1 MRVISGFLRSRTII
15 VPSSVKNLRP
25 TTDRA
30 RETLFNV
37 ITSRF
42 NIYGMKVLDLYCGS
56 GSFGIECISRNASLC
71 IFVDK
76 FPDTVKRNITDL
88 SITDK
93 TKVVKDDALRFL
105 KNNKETDYD
114 IIFADPPYDYTKY
127 NELIDLQLDFK
138 GIFILEHSEKY
149 LPLEIHSKFIFLK
162 KKVGIATF
170 TFFDFKQTIDE

>member
-37 ITSRF
+37 ITSRY
-42 NIYGMKVLDLYCGS
+42 NIYGIKVLDLYCGS
-56 GSFGIECISRNASLC
+56 GSFGIECISRNASKC
-71 IFVDK
+71 AFVDK
-76 FPDTVKRNITDL
+76 FPDTVKRNIADL
-88 SITDK
+88 GIADK
-93 TKVVKDDALRFL
+93 SMVVKDDVIRFL
-105 KNNKETDYD
+105 KGNINLDYD
-114 IIFADPPYDYTKY
+114 ITFADPPYDYTKY
-127 NELIDLQLDFK
+127 NDLIELLSGYK

-149 LPLEIHSKFIFLK
+149 LPLEIHSKYIFLK

-170 TFFDFKQTIDE
+170 TFFDFKQTEDE

>member
-1 MRVISGFLRSRTII
+1 MRVISGFLKSRTII

-42 NIYGMKVLDLYCGS
+42 NIYGMKILDLYCGS
-56 GSFGIECISRNASLC
+56 GSFGIECISRNASKC
-71 IFVDK
+71 TFVDK

-88 SITDK
+88 GITDK
-93 TKVVKDDALRFL
+93 SLVVKDDVIRFL
-105 KNNKETDYD
+105 KGVKNLDYD

-127 NELIDLQLDFK
+127 NELIEILTDFE

-149 LPLEIHSKFIFLK
+149 LPLEIQSKYIFLK

-170 TFFDFKQTIDE
+170 TFFDFKQNEDE